1 MTKHTTLVEALNA
14 NATSNRSITFI
25 EGKSVETTLTYADL
39 EANALGLLHHL
50 QEKGL
55 SAGDEVILFL
65 KNNQNFIEMFWA
77 CVLGGMVPVP
87 IAPGI
92 SDEHKAK
99 LMRVFNT
106 LERPY
111 LYTDEA
117 SWELLKKYVEGHAA
131 QDAFKNIESKTL
143 LPEQLVGREQKGVQ
157 HQPNPDDTAFIQF
170 SSGSTS
176 DPKGVVLTQRN
187 LMTNIYAIAAGGGY
201 TDTDVTLSWMPLTHD
216 MGLIGFHLNMLVC
229 NMSQCLMP
237 TDLFSRRPLLW
248 MQKASEHKAN
258 VLCSPNFGYK
268 HFLKA
273 MGDKTLEG
281 VDLSHV
287 RLIYNGAEPIS
298 TDLCDQFLDAMKA
311 YGLKETTMFTVY
323 GLAEATLAV
332 AFPKR
337 DIPYQSVYVDRKA
350 MRMGDAVR
358 IVDSSDVDAVSFA
371 VVGYPVPDCEIKIT
385 NDNNETLGDDFVGDI
400 QIKGP
405 NVTAGYY
412 KNPEANAKALTGDC
426 WLNTGDLGFIHQG
439 QLTITG
445 RSKDI
450 IFAHGLNYYP
460 HDLEDIV
467 QQVESLELGKVV
479 AYGVRR
485 DQQQADELVLFI
497 LHRGDLEI
505 FIPLAQQAAKLINEQ
520 VGLEVSQVIPVK
532 RIPKTTSGKVQR
544 RLLADDYLNGDF
556 DDVLKEIAALQS
568 AGSESVDEGDLTPL
582 QQELKTIFKAVVTD
596 KPLGLSDNFF
606 DVGISSLA
614 LAEIHQRIDDA
625 YPGVLDVVDLFEYQ
639 TIAEVAGF
647 MEGKLAAQ

>member
-1 MTKHTTLVEALNA
+1 MTKHTTLVEAINT
-14 NATSNRSITFI
+14 NATAKRSITFI

-39 EANALGLLHHL
+39 QANALGLLHHL
-50 QEKGL
+50 QQRGL
-55 SAGDEVILFL
+55 GAGDEVILFL
-65 KNNQNFIEMFWA
+65 KNNQAFIEMFWA

-117 SWELLKKYVEGHAA
+117 SWELLKKYVEGHAE

-143 LPEQLVGREQKGVQ
+143 LPEQLQGRDQQGTQ

-176 DPKGVVLTQRN
+176 DPKGVVLTHRN
-187 LMTNIYAIAAGGGY
+187 LMTNIYAIATGGGY

-298 TDLCDQFLDAMKA
+298 TDLCDQFLDAMKV

-358 IVDSSDVDAVSFA
+358 IVDASDADAVSFA

-385 NDNNETLGDDFVGDI
+385 NESNETLGDDFVGDI

-412 KNPEANAKALTGDC
+412 QNPEANAKALTGDG

-467 QQVESLELGKVV
+467 QQVPALELGKVV

-497 LHRGDLEI
+497 LHRGGLEE
-505 FIPLAQQAAKLINEQ
+505 FIPLAQQATHLINEQ

-544 RLLADDYLNGDF
+544 RLLADDYLNGDYN
-556 DDVLKEIAALQS
+556 DVLKEISVVQS
-568 AGSESVDEGDLTPL
+568 AGNDSVDEGDLTPL

-596 KPLGLSDNFF
+596 KSLGLNDNFF

-625 YPGVLDVVDLFEYQ
+625 YPSVLDVVDLFEYQ

-647 MEGKLAAQ
+647 MEGKLASS

>member
-1 MTKHTTLVEALNA
+1 MTKYTTLVDALNA
-14 NATSNRSITFI
+14 NATANRSITFI
-25 EGKSVETTLTYADL
+25 EGKSVESRLTYAEL
-39 EANALGLLHHL
+39 QANALGLLHHL
-50 QEKGL
+50 QQGGL

-65 KNNQNFIEMFWA
+65 KNNQSFIEMFWA

-92 SDEHKAK
+92 SDEHRAK
-99 LMRVFNT
+99 LVRVFNT
-106 LERPY
+106 LQRPH

-117 SWELLKKYVEGHAA
+117 SWELLKKYVEANLA
-131 QDAFKNIESKTL
+131 QDAFKNIEAKTL
-143 LPEQLVGREQKGVQ
+143 LPEQLQGRDQKGEQ
-157 HQPNPDDTAFIQF
+157 HTPQPADTAFIQF

-176 DPKGVVLTQRN
+176 DPKGVVLTHRN

-201 TDTDVTLSWMPLTHD
+201 TDTDITLSWMPLTHD

-229 NMSQCLMP
+229 NMNQCLMP
-237 TDLFSRRPLLW
+237 TELFSRRPLLW
-248 MQKASEHKAN
+248 LQKASEHQAT

-281 VDLSHV
+281 VDLSRV

-298 TDLCDQFLDAMKA
+298 TDLCDQFLGTMKA
-311 YGLKETTMFTVY
+311 YGLRETSMFTVY

-337 DIPYQSVYVDRKA
+337 DTPYESVYVDRKA
-350 MRMGDAVR
+350 MRMGDAVHF
-358 IVDSSDVDAVSFA
+358 VDASDVDAVSFA
-371 VVGYPVPDCEIKIT
+371 VVGYPVPDCEVKIT
-385 NDNNETLGDDFVGDI
+385 NDNNDTLADDHVGDI

-412 KNPEANAKALTGDC
+412 HNPEANAKALTGDG
-426 WLNTGDLGFIHQG
+426 WLNTGDLGFMHDG
-439 QLTITG
+439 KLTITG

-467 QQVESLELGKVV
+467 QQIPSLELGKVV

-497 LHRGDLEI
+497 LHRGGLEE
-505 FIPLAQQAAKLINEQ
+505 FMPLAQQATHLINEQ
-520 VGLEVSQVIPVK
+520 VGLEVSNVIPVK

-544 RLLADDYLNGDF
+544 RLLADDYVNGDY
-556 DDVLKEIAALQS
+556 DDVLKEIKAIHDAAIQD
-568 AGSESVDEGDLTPL
+568 EDEGDLTPL
-582 QQELKTIFKAVVTD
+582 QKELKTIFAAVVTD
-596 KPLGLSDNFF
+596 KTIGLNENFF
-606 DVGISSLA
+606 DIGISSLA
-614 LAEIHQRIDDA
+614 LAEVHQRIDDA
-625 YPGVLDVVDLFEYQ
+625 YPGLVDVVDLFEYQ
-639 TIAEVAGF
+639 TINEVATF
-647 MEGKLAAQ
+647 MEGKLAAK